1 MTTPYVGQIAPTPR
15 PARARVLRILLSA
28 LLGSVFLAC
37 GLVVLAII
45 GSDTGV
51 TGVLVGLALAAVP
64 VFVVVPALLWLD
76 RFEAEP
82 TGLLL
87 FAFGWGAAVATLVA
101 ILVNSTSIALLKAS
115 GGDVTVGAIVVAPIV
130 EETCKGAAVLLVFL
144 YRRREFDG
152 VIDGIV
158 YAGMA
163 GIGFAFTENVLYLGR
178 ALADSGVD
186 GLAATFVL
194 RCIFGPFAH
203 PLFTMATGV
212 GFGVAVTT
220 RRRAVRYLAPIL
232 GWLTA
237 VVLHSLWNLSAVAGL
252 RGFITAYVVLQV
264 PIFVAALGFA
274 LWSRRREGHLIG
286 QHLVVYAET
295 GWLTPA
301 EVEMLAS
308 MPARR
313 RARAGARAAGGPSA
327 AHAMRGF
334 QDAASELA
342 LLRER
347 MSRAAAGP
355 DAPRTERDRRTP
367 GPRRLTGRS
376 MLAGCQQGGPRVLSG
391 SALKLQSV
399 DSRAPGQRSLRG
411 RLASGVP
418 DQVAP

>member
-1 MTTPYVGQIAPTPR
+1 MTTPYAGQIGPAPR
-15 PARARVLRILLSA
+15 PARARVLRLMLTA
-28 LLGSVFLAC
+28 LVVTVFLAS

-45 GSDTGV
+45 GSDTGP

-115 GGDVTVGAIVVAPIV
+115 GGDVTVGATVIAPIV

-144 YRRREFDG
+144 YRRSEFDG
-152 VIDGIV
+152 VVDGIV

-163 GIGFAFTENVLYLGR
+163 GVGFAFTENVLYLGR

-212 GFGVAVTT
+212 GFGIAVTT
-220 RRRAVRYLAPIL
+220 RKRALRYAAPVL
-232 GWLTA
+232 GWLVA
-237 VVLHSLWNLSAVAGL
+237 VLLHGLWNLSAVAGL
-252 RGFITAYVVLQV
+252 RGFVAAYVLLQV
-264 PIFVAALGFA
+264 PIFVAALGFS
-274 LWSRRREGHLIG
+274 LWSRRREGQLIG
-286 QHLVVYAET
+286 QHLAVYAET

-308 MPARR
+308 LPARR
-313 RARAGARAAGGPSA
+313 RARAAARARGGPRA
-327 AHAMRGF
+327 ARAMRAF
-334 QDAASELA
+334 QDSASELA

-355 DAPRTERDRRTP
+355 RAQDTERTLLGQISADRAA
-367 GPRRLTGRS
+367 
-376 MLAGCQQGGPRVLSG
+376 LAT
-391 SALKLQSV
+391 
-399 DSRAPGQRSLRG
+399 
-411 RLASGVP
+411 
-418 DQVAP
+418 

>member
-1 MTTPYVGQIAPTPR
+1 MTTPYAGQIPPATR
-15 PARARVLRILLSA
+15 PARVRVGRLL
-28 LLGSVFLAC
+28 LIGLVVTLFLTC
-37 GLVVLAII
+37 GLFVLAII

-51 TGVLVGLALAAVP
+51 NGALVGIALASVP

-115 GGDVTVGAIVVAPIV
+115 GGDVTAGAVVIAPFV

-178 ALADSGVD
+178 ALADSGTS
-186 GLAATFVL
+186 GLAATFVF
-194 RCIFGPFAH
+194 RCVFGPFAH

-220 RRRAVRYLAPIL
+220 RRRWVRYTAPVL
-232 GWLTA
+232 GWLVA
-237 VVLHSLWNLSAVAGL
+237 ICLHGLWNLSAVAGL
-252 RGFITAYVVLQV
+252 RGFVSTYVLLQV
-264 PIFVAALGFA
+264 PIFVAAVAFA
-274 LWSRRREGHLIG
+274 LWARRREGQLIG
-286 QHLVVYAET
+286 RHLSVYAET
-295 GWLTPA
+295 GWLTPD
-301 EVEMLAS
+301 EVRMLSS

-313 RARAGARAAGGPSA
+313 RARAWARSHGGSRAG
-327 AHAMRGF
+327 HAMRGF
-334 QDAASELA
+334 QDSASELA

-347 MSRAAAGP
+347 MSRAAGGP
-355 DAPRTERDRRTP
+355 HAADTERE
-367 GPRRLTGRS
+367 LLAQLSVERS
-376 MLAGCQQGGPRVLSG
+376 QLA
-391 SALKLQSV
+391 A
-399 DSRAPGQRSLRG
+399 RA
-411 RLASGVP
+411 
-418 DQVAP
+418 

>member
-1 MTTPYVGQIAPTPR
+1 MTTPYAEQIGAAPR
-15 PARARVLRILLSA
+15 PARARVLRVLLTA
-28 LLGSVFLAC
+28 LVGSIFVAC

-64 VFVVVPALLWLD
+64 VFIVVPTLLWLD

-87 FAFGWGAAVATLVA
+87 FAFGWGAAVATLIA

-144 YRRREFDG
+144 YRRTEFDG
-152 VIDGIV
+152 VVDGIV

-220 RRRAVRYLAPIL
+220 RRRALRYLAPLL

-252 RGFITAYVVLQV
+252 RGFISAYVVLQV

-274 LWSRRREGHLIG
+274 LWARRREGHLIG
-286 QHLVVYAET
+286 EHLAVYAET

-301 EVEMLAS
+301 EVGMLAS

-313 RARAGARAAGGPSA
+313 RARAAARARAGAVG
-327 AHAMRGF
+327 AHAMRAF
-334 QDAASELA
+334 QDSASELA

-347 MSRAAAGP
+347 MTRAAAGP
-355 DAPRTERDRRTP
+355 AAEATERDLLTQIAADRRI
-367 GPRRLTGRS
+367 
-376 MLAGCQQGGPRVLSG
+376 LAG
-391 SALKLQSV
+391 
-399 DSRAPGQRSLRG
+399 
-411 RLASGVP
+411 
-418 DQVAP
+418 

>member
-1 MTTPYVGQIAPTPR
+1 MTTPYAGEIGAAPR
-15 PARARVLRILLSA
+15 PARARVLRVLLTA
-28 LLGSVFLAC
+28 LVGSIFVAC
-37 GLVVLAII
+37 GLIVLAII

-64 VFVVVPALLWLD
+64 VFVVVPSLLWLD

-144 YRRREFDG
+144 YRRNEFDG
-152 VIDGIV
+152 VVDGIV

-220 RRRAVRYLAPIL
+220 KRRALRYLAPLL

-237 VVLHSLWNLSAVAGL
+237 VVLHGLWNLSAVAGL
-252 RGFITAYVVLQV
+252 RGFISAYVLLQV
-264 PIFVAALGFA
+264 PIFLAALGFA
-274 LWSRRREGHLIG
+274 LWSRRREGYLIG
-286 QHLVVYAET
+286 QHLAVYAET

-308 MPARR
+308 MPGRR
-313 RARAGARAAGGPSA
+313 RARAAARAHAGAVG
-327 AHAMRGF
+327 AHAMRAF
-334 QDAASELA
+334 QDSASELA

-347 MSRAAAGP
+347 MTRAAAGP
-355 DAPRTERDRRTP
+355 AAQATERDLLTQIAADRRI
-367 GPRRLTGRS
+367 
-376 MLAGCQQGGPRVLSG
+376 LAG
-391 SALKLQSV
+391 
-399 DSRAPGQRSLRG
+399 
-411 RLASGVP
+411 
-418 DQVAP
+418 

>member
-1 MTTPYVGQIAPTPR
+1 MTTPYAGQIGPGPR
-15 PARARVLRILLSA
+15 PARARVLRLLLAA
-28 LLGSVFLAC
+28 LLATVFLAS

-45 GSDTGV
+45 GSDTGP
-51 TGVLVGLALAAVP
+51 TGVLVGLALAAIP

-87 FAFGWGAAVATLVA
+87 FAFGWGAAVATLIA

-115 GGDVTVGAIVVAPIV
+115 GGDVTVGATVIAPIV
-130 EETCKGAAVLLVFL
+130 EETSKGLAVLLVFL

-178 ALADSGVD
+178 ALADSGVE

-212 GFGVAVTT
+212 GFGIAVRTRRPIVRYVAPVAGWLVAV
-220 RRRAVRYLAPIL
+220 L
-232 GWLTA
+232 
-237 VVLHSLWNLSAVAGL
+237 LHGLWNLSTIAGL
-252 RGFITAYVVLQV
+252 RGFVSAYVVLQV
-264 PIFVAALGFA
+264 PIFLAALGFA
-274 LWSRRREGHLIG
+274 LWSRRREGQLIG
-286 QHLVVYAET
+286 QHLAVYAQT
-295 GWLTPA
+295 GWLTPD
-301 EVEMLAS
+301 EVQMLAS

-313 RARAGARAAGGPSA
+313 RARAAARRYGGAPAAR
-327 AHAMRGF
+327 AMRGF
-334 QDAASELA
+334 QDSASELA

-347 MSRAAAGP
+347 MSRSAAGS
-355 DAPRTERDRRTP
+355 DAQDTERMLLGQIAADRAALATE
-367 GPRRLTGRS
+367 PRR
-376 MLAGCQQGGPRVLSG
+376 
-391 SALKLQSV
+391 
-399 DSRAPGQRSLRG
+399 
-411 RLASGVP
+411 
-418 DQVAP
+418 